1 MRSTRGTASAFTS
14 TSRRCTQAGSI
25 RSNSGLPATR
35 AGCCAMRATPVPC
48 ICASAPSSSSAST
61 IRRHARSNGAS
72 GAIRCKAAHRNRGTD
87 MPALPTRHYAA
98 ELQRQLRGLLGHE
111 QIVTQAYGRHLLIKR
126 LDDEEPTVVAR
137 LTQLGRNR
145 YGAAFRS
152 HSGRWEPLPGAG
164 SLDEMAQLV
173 VTLLQP
179 YLQPDNY

>member
-1 MRSTRGTASAFTS
+1 
-14 TSRRCTQAGSI
+14 
-25 RSNSGLPATR
+25 
-35 AGCCAMRATPVPC
+35 
-48 ICASAPSSSSAST
+48 
-61 IRRHARSNGAS
+61 
-72 GAIRCKAAHRNRGTD
+72 

-137 LTQLGRNR
+137 LTELGRNR

-173 VTLLQP
+173 VTLLEP
-179 YLQPDNY
+179 YLQPDN